1 MKTTVEGVMR
11 VWALVISLTALAG
24 ISRIWGQTEKVV
36 FVSGDVRLEDGTAPP
51 DAVQINRAC
60 NGRTTIAARTDT
72 MGRFTFSVDAG
83 GNTTATAD
91 ASQAPAQAADLNKAL
106 NSTSTQYSN
115 PITTALRDCE
125 VQAVLSGFRTQSVPL
140 SLRDTADDGRV
151 GTIIL
156 HPLSRSGALTI
167 SVTTASA
174 PAAAK
179 KAYDRSMES
188 IGKEKWDVAESELT
202 KAVTIY
208 PKFAIAWYQL
218 GQVRQKRNAQAGAI
232 EAWNEARK
240 QDPKYIKP
248 YESLAAAADRQQD
261 WAAAEQYSREWL
273 QLDPDDF
280 AAAYLINA
288 IANARLNRIAAAEL
302 AARSG
307 LRVDKGRKV
316 PRLNYVLGLILMQKQ
331 QYAESGKYLRAY
343 LELVPNAHDA
353 AMVREQVVKL
363 DQAEAGRPH

>member
-1 MKTTVEGVMR
+1 MR
-11 VWALVISLTALAG
+11 VRALVISLTVLAG
-24 ISRIWGQTEKVV
+24 ISGVWGQTEKVV

-72 MGRFTFSVDAG
+72 LGHFAFSVDAA

-91 ASQAPAQAADLNKAL
+91 AGQAPNQAEDLRMALNK
-106 NSTSTQYSN
+106 TSTQYTN

-125 VQAVLSGFRTQSVPL
+125 VQAVLSGFRTESVRL
-140 SLRDTADDGRV
+140 SVRDTADDGRL

-156 HPLSRSGALTI
+156 HPLSRSGSLTI
-167 SVTTASA
+167 SATTAAA
-174 PAAAK
+174 PVAAK
-179 KAYDRSMES
+179 KAYDKGMES
-188 IGKEKWDVAESELT
+188 IAKEKWDMAESELT

-208 PKFAIAWYQL
+208 PKFAIAWYHL

-240 QDPKYIKP
+240 QDPKYVKP
-248 YESLAAAADRQQD
+248 YEILAAVADRQQD

-288 IANARLNRIAAAEL
+288 IANARLNRIEAAEL
-302 AARSG
+302 AARGG
-307 LRVDKGRKV
+307 LRVDKDRRV
-316 PRLNYVLGLILMQKQ
+316 PRLNYVLGLILMEKQ
-331 QYAESGKYLRAY
+331 QYAESAKYLHAY
-343 LELVPNAHDA
+343 LELAPNAHDA
-353 AMVREQVVKL
+353 AMVREQVAKL
-363 DQAEAGRPH
+363 DHQAEAGPPTLNAFVS